1 MPKMNTIEQRA
12 VGVCNLDEHNEA
24 RIERNLFN
32 ANGTTWEALR
42 FCKNKDGQHNRVHLV
57 LDENKFVELFED
69 AIKNGVFHQHT
80 IGSFEDGLGAPR
92 PVPGGDRNRYPM
104 EHSLKTLMK
113 NSMVRIPRE
122 AFHRFVGMGRPGG
135 SQGSIGTKPLP
146 GHMPRQPSRSGAPL
160 RRILFWTRR

>member
-1 MPKMNTIEQRA
+1 VEAMPKMNTIEQRA

-69 AIKNGVFHQHT
+69 AVKNGVFHQQT
-80 IGSFEDGLGAPR
+80 IDRLKMVLERRDPFLEVIGIGSDG
-92 PVPGGDRNRYPM
+92 
-104 EHSLKTLMK
+104 TLSQNIDEELYGK
-113 NSMVRIPRE
+113 NP
-122 AFHRFVGMGRPGG
+122 A
-135 SQGSIGTKPLP
+135 
-146 GHMPRQPSRSGAPL
+146 
-160 RRILFWTRR
+160 